1 MFNYM
6 PQRERDR
13 VVRGG
18 GEKREM
24 TKCSVFFPV
33 FKRDLALCAPM
44 DTARMQIEI
53 KQANAELLYF

>member
-1 MFNYM
+1 MHKFYIAMFNYM

-24 TKCSVFFPV
+24 TKCSIFFPV
-33 FKRDLALCAPM
+33 FK
-44 DTARMQIEI
+44 
-53 KQANAELLYF
+53 